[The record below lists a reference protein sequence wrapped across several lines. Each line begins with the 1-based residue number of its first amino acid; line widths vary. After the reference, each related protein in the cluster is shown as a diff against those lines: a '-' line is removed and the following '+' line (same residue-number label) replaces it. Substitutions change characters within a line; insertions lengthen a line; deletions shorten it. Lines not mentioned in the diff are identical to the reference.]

1 MGPNQ
6 WLAMLA
12 FAFVLGT
19 VTSDLGVFHRELR
32 EVSVGEALIWTAG
45 CISLSLVFN
54 LGVYF
59 WFGCKRTIVL

>member
-1 MGPNQ
+1 
-6 WLAMLA
+6 MLVDGLR
-12 FAFVLGT
+12 FVLGA
-19 VTSDLGVFHRELR
+19 VTSDLGVFLRELC